1 MVIRLFKIF
10 SVLINDINS
19 WKVCFHCTKNK
30 VFSWE
35 FPSLVNTNNSSVSCV
50 FVHIYLRKFLMKNF
64 VFCAV
69 QGCGYLKVRS
79 SFSVPIPR
87 NIPAGNYMFKVNNT
101 NTRARCEIC
110 SNLTK
115 NTLEQRQW
123 RRSGVFIVKF
133 EHISYLVLV
142 FLLLTLNR

>member
-1 MVIRLFKIF
+1 MVICLFKIF

-50 FVHIYLRKFLMKNF
+50 FVNIYLRKFLMKNF

-69 QGCGYLKVRS
+69 QGCSYLKVRS
-79 SFSVPIPR
+79 SFSVPIAR
-87 NIPAGNYMFKVNNT
+87 NIPAGNYMFKVNNR

-110 SNLTK
+110 S
-115 NTLEQRQW
+115 QRQW
-123 RRSGVFIVKF
+123 RQSGVFIVKF

-142 FLLLTLNR
+142 FLLLTLNT